1 MGSES
6 LLMPVGRFVRDGFNG
21 KGESDVWVVRACT

>member
-1 MGSES
+1 MGSDS
-6 LLMPVGRFVRDGFNG
+6 LLMPLWRFIGDGFNG